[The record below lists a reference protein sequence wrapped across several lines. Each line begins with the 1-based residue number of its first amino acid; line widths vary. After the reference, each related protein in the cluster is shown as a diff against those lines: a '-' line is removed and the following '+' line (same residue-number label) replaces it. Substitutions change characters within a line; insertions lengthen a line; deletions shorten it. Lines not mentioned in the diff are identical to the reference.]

1 MAVYIDRN
9 IFYTKDESYE
19 NDEFQDIS
27 HEKID
32 YAYNRHVDN
41 YFKDYDDDEADQV
54 CSDGRFFVTDK
65 DFCKGSQEWSNGDLF
80 YGDFLNGKRNA
91 WGCYQWDN
99 GEGFFS
105 EDQRYGPGVLIT
117 SRTTISAPVE
127 IDVGYWKNDRLI
139 RLRKSVLSKKQ
150 SGKFQ
155 FSEQFPQYN
164 FYKLVNL
171 ELMFKNF
178 QYQKSVKRD
187 YPLLNSEHVYNY
199 DEKLIRET
207 NESILNSY
215 DKNSSKDL
223 LIEIIQNILKHSNLP
238 TKFQVWNMKSPLFEK
253 FIADQSFEHLIR
265 CLPTFIDSSIVK
277 FNGLKNI
284 LQILKSTNSQQ
295 NDNLNSSENED
306 LLYSMNKKRCDQ
318 EKDSKR
324 NKNLKNN
331 LIINPLFDTIKQTH
345 YENNF
350 KQDSLFDSQFQQN
363 QTVCL
368 VNMRAQIT
376 KTAHLQEF
384 LRSTIVNLPWHHLT
398 SSSTDETDHIISNKV
413 NNIQGTSEH
422 NSSLVNTFYIENWS
436 TIWNK
441 LSKKSLMKKSNT
453 HHKLKT
459 KHESSTQPLSTGRYE
474 TLAIQ
479 FIQYCFNGQFDKVKN
494 LLQIENQV
502 NKSQF
507 CVDPNVADS
516 QGQFG
521 LLGAVLTWNMKLVN
535 LLLDFGANINQL
547 TDDGLTVFTICLLK
561 YYELFDEI
569 IQLDKTTTTT
579 NNKETQSEQSSQHTS
594 QSDSRRQHILFIIT
608 KTLQDDNEQHD
619 TDSKDDGDADDIGDD
634 DDDADDPD
642 DDKAKKLK
650 MQKHKQ
656 TNSETEV
663 QNSKASPI
671 GRNYVYRVEL
681 PILLSTTSSESMI
694 SLRRAARLSQIRR
707 MHLTKIR
714 LSRRSLMIKSSE
726 TRKSMQITSNI
737 DPPVQA
743 KNDSISLSETT
754 TLPSFQRFTN
764 CLTRFHTEIDN
775 RLKSATQLDLKP
787 VNYSHLSKINTYTSD
802 RKSRPQTMSLDR
814 RNKQTLIDVASKD
827 VLINKNYRITSP
839 VLRRS
844 AAYELSKNPY
854 FLASHTTCIDS
865 NIDDNTAS
873 KLEEGNV
880 GGEEM
885 KKASSDEQTD
895 GGHTIRESS
904 LDQQA
909 ILLAKQ
915 KQMMDIIDLLLKRG
929 ANPNTG
935 IRPLPALFLAVQA
948 GDPDMVRKL
957 IQHGADTN
965 ICLRVDN
972 PLKSDSP
979 ISQGICIDEDEA
991 PLTPSLDGL
1000 TVLHYAVLVPDE
1012 MGVHLTEILLQDGKA
1027 DPNKQATLD
1036 DSFKLKHQYNAGI
1049 QSGSS
1054 SGMNSERTTPIEKKI
1069 HEGRTPLHLVC
1080 SREYDQL
1087 NSAIIAKCLLNYG
1100 ADPNLLCN
1108 GHSALSIAIAT
1119 GNDPCINVLINHPN
1133 TNINQ
1138 ALECGFGSALCV
1150 ACSSL
1155 FEFRRSV
1162 DARLELIKRL
1172 INRGGVQCFNRFTL
1186 LKPKETLGN
1195 VIDFTYMDYA
1205 KDLRITKTPYHA
1217 LNEIEK
1223 ETYNGR
1229 IQILA
1234 YLADR
1239 LRRYAYSLDTLGDGY
1254 DGDGDGDDKA
1264 VQQINTGTREN
1275 QAKLSFPKRSQQSPT
1290 YLRQK
1295 SCISYSFCYE
1305 CGRSAGIRL
1314 VLCSRCRRV
1323 YFCSKVCKL
1332 KSWTT
1337 RHKNECY
1344 LSPELQAE
1352 RDRRSPTRVLP
1363 KLGGNKQEKDEQIAQ
1378 QKAKQQ
1384 YLSDWDLSKHLT
1396 CCSSSGELIG
1406 IIYHPSYR
1414 YRYALNHYLKIN
1426 DSSHIIVGTYNGE
1439 GNYSL
1444 I

>member
-9 IFYTKDESYE
+9 IFYTKDKSYE

-27 HEKID
+27 QERID

-41 YFKDYDDDEADQV
+41 YFKDDDHDDDDGADQV
-54 CSDGRFFVTDK
+54 CLDGRFCVTDK
-65 DFCKGSQEWSNGDLF
+65 DFCKGSQEWANGDLF

-99 GEGFFS
+99 GEKYYGTFFNDKKHGHGFYVWPNGSHYLGTFYLDKRSGYGIMRYSNGSVYEGFFL

-117 SRTTISAPVE
+117 NRTMMTSASIE

-139 RLRKSVLSKKQ
+139 RLRKSVLNKKQ
-150 SGKFQ
+150 TGKFQ

-187 YPLLNSEHVYNY
+187 YQLLHNEHVYNY
-199 DEKLIRET
+199 DDRRIHET

-265 CLPTFIDSSIVK
+265 CLPTFIDSSIIK

-284 LQILKSTNSQQ
+284 LQILKSNQQ
-295 NDNLNSSENED
+295 NDNLNASENKD
-306 LLYSMNKKRCDQ
+306 KKKCNQ

-324 NKNLKNN
+324 NNLKNN
-331 LIINPLFDTIKQTH
+331 LMINPFFDTIKQTH
-345 YENNF
+345 HENNF

-376 KTAHLQEF
+376 KTAHLQGF
-384 LRSTIVNLPWHHLT
+384 LRNTTVNLPWHHLIT
-398 SSSTDETDHIISNKV
+398 SSTDETDQSIGNKV
-413 NNIQGTSEH
+413 NNIQENTNEH
-422 NSSLVNTFYIENWS
+422 NSAVNTFYIENWS

-441 LSKKSLMKKSNT
+441 LSKKSLTKKSNT
-453 HHKLKT
+453 NHKVKT

-502 NKSQF
+502 NESQF

-521 LLGAVLTWNMKLVN
+521 LLGAVLTWNMNLVN

-561 YYELFDEI
+561 YYELFEEI
-569 IQLDKTTTTT
+569 IQLDKTTTT
-579 NNKETQSEQSSQHTS
+579 NNKETQSEQSSQNAS
-594 QSDSRRQHILFIIT
+594 QSENRREHILFIIT
-608 KTLQDDNEQHD
+608 KTLQDDNERHAS
-619 TDSKDDGDADDIGDD
+619 DSKANGDVNDVGGADHHDD
-634 DDDADDPD
+634 DDDDDG
-642 DDKAKKLK
+642 KAKKLK
-650 MQKHKQ
+650 IQKQKQ
-656 TNSETEV
+656 TNSGTEV
-663 QNSKASPI
+663 ENVKSSPI

-707 MHLTKIR
+707 MHLAKIR

-726 TRKSMQITSNI
+726 TRESIQITSNV
-737 DPPVQA
+737 DPPVQI
-743 KNDSISLSETT
+743 KNDSISLSQT

-764 CLTRFHTEIDN
+764 CLTRFHTDMDN
-775 RLKSATQLDLKP
+775 RLKSATQLDLKAM
-787 VNYSHLSKINTYTSD
+787 NYSHLSKINTYTSD

-814 RNKQTLIDVASKD
+814 RTKQTLIDVASKD

-839 VLRRS
+839 VLRKT

-854 FLASHTTCIDS
+854 FLASHTICIDS
-865 NIDDNTAS
+865 NIDDSAAN
-873 KLEEGNV
+873 KLEEVGN
-880 GGEEM
+880 GRGEEI
-885 KKASSDEQTD
+885 KKLSSDEQTD
-895 GGHTIRESS
+895 GEQTIRESS

-909 ILLAKQ
+909 ILLVKQ

-1012 MGVHLTEILLQDGKA
+1012 MGVHLTEILLRDGKA
-1027 DPNKQATLD
+1027 DPNQQATLD
-1036 DSFKLKHQYNAGI
+1036 DSFKLKNQYNAGI
-1049 QSGSS
+1049 QSGNSS
-1054 SGMNSERTTPIEKKI
+1054 
-1069 HEGRTPLHLVC
+1069 
-1080 SREYDQL
+1080 
-1087 NSAIIAKCLLNYG
+1087 
-1100 ADPNLLCN
+1100 
-1108 GHSALSIAIAT
+1108 
-1119 GNDPCINVLINHPN
+1119 
-1133 TNINQ
+1133 
-1138 ALECGFGSALCV
+1138 
-1150 ACSSL
+1150 
-1155 FEFRRSV
+1155 
-1162 DARLELIKRL
+1162 
-1172 INRGGVQCFNRFTL
+1172 
-1186 LKPKETLGN
+1186 
-1195 VIDFTYMDYA
+1195 VI
-1205 KDLRITKTPYHA
+1205 
-1217 LNEIEK
+1217 
-1223 ETYNGR
+1223 
-1229 IQILA
+1229 
-1234 YLADR
+1234 
-1239 LRRYAYSLDTLGDGY
+1239 
-1254 DGDGDGDDKA
+1254 
-1264 VQQINTGTREN
+1264 
-1275 QAKLSFPKRSQQSPT
+1275 
-1290 YLRQK
+1290 
-1295 SCISYSFCYE
+1295 
-1305 CGRSAGIRL
+1305 
-1314 VLCSRCRRV
+1314 
-1323 YFCSKVCKL
+1323 
-1332 KSWTT
+1332 
-1337 RHKNECY
+1337 
-1344 LSPELQAE
+1344 
-1352 RDRRSPTRVLP
+1352 
-1363 KLGGNKQEKDEQIAQ
+1363 
-1378 QKAKQQ
+1378 
-1384 YLSDWDLSKHLT
+1384 
-1396 CCSSSGELIG
+1396 
-1406 IIYHPSYR
+1406 
-1414 YRYALNHYLKIN
+1414 
-1426 DSSHIIVGTYNGE
+1426 
-1439 GNYSL
+1439 
-1444 I
+1444 